1 MEIIWS
7 LGVTDNTEH
16 YECFV
21 KGSNP
26 LETSNKVSLV
36 VEAS

>member
-26 LETSNKVSLV
+26 LETSYKSGCPRG
-36 VEAS
+36 